1 MKRLLCLSVV
11 FIMLLTGCSSGNTD
25 TISSQASSS
34 GLASGNA
41 GAVTYVVD
49 NLQFEIPEPWTEKTE
64 ESGSYYYFYPP
75 TDADINFLMIQFSP
89 MDTHVSITEE
99 GMLDAY
105 ADGIEKASENYI
117 GVTNDIKTNAHGLEY
132 GYLPYSMTA
141 SGSNLDIISHIF
153 DSEQGVVI
161 LSIVRDSFTDST
173 FQNET
178 LFMTTITNS
187 VQKFTNTASDYKTIL
202 KDVKPSDSKDI
213 SSPNSQPPEKE
224 EEKEDNTS
232 SSSLTLGQLNALETA
247 GDYLDIMPFSYN
259 GLVGQLEYEGYTH
272 EEAVYAADHCGADW
286 NEQAAKLAKS
296 YLDTM
301 TFSRQGLI
309 EQLEY
314 EGFTHDQAV
323 YGVEQNGY

>member
-11 FIMLLTGCSSGNTD
+11 FVMLLTGCSSGNTD
-25 TISSQASSS
+25 TTSSQASSS
-34 GLASGNA
+34 GQASGNA

-49 NLQFEIPEPWTEKTE
+49 NLQFEIPESWTEKTE
-64 ESGSYYYFYPP
+64 ESGSHYYFYPP
-75 TDADINFLMIQFSP
+75 TDADINFLMVQFSP
-89 MDTHVSITEE
+89 MDSQASITEE

-105 ADGIEKASENYI
+105 ADGLEKASEGYV
-117 GVTNDIKTNAHGLEY
+117 GSPPELKTNELGLDY
-132 GYLPYSMTA
+132 GLLSYSIVVSET
-141 SGSNLDIISHIF
+141 SIHNDCLIF
-153 DSEQGVVI
+153 DSKQGVVI
-161 LSIVRDSFTDST
+161 LSMTYESGKST
-173 FQNET
+173 ATTVENYRT
-178 LFMTTITNS
+178 FMTTIMNS
-187 VQKFTNTASDYKTIL
+187 VQEFTNTTSDYKTIL

-213 SSPNSQPPEKE
+213 SSPNSQPQ
-224 EEKEDNTS
+224 EEKEGNTS

-247 GDYLDIMPFSYN
+247 GSYLDVMPFSHS
-259 GLVGQLEYEGYTH
+259 GLVKQLEYEGYTH

-286 NEQAAKLAKS
+286 NEQAVKSAKL

>member
-1 MKRLLCLSVV
+1 MKIKKIFAGILAVCMI
-11 FIMLLTGCSSGNTD
+11 FIMTGCSSGEGIGESATD
-25 TISSQASSS
+25 SAAVSSTKIEDPFFSDSSDSPILITKDYSLSLTETTVLPAGDPNGIEDSPTLTLRYFLINDSASSLDVS
-34 GLASGNA
+34 KTIASSVMVSYDKPDVIPLTSVTVLNPETEYYKRTIAPSESSFHNA
-41 GAVTYVVD
+41 VYKLENLTDPVTVRFHD
-49 NLQFEIPEPWTEKTE
+49 
-64 ESGSYYYFYPP
+64 GS
-75 TDADINFLMIQFSP
+75 DENFP
-89 MDTHVSITEE
+89 
-99 GMLDAY
+99 
-105 ADGIEKASENYI
+105 
-117 GVTNDIKTNAHGLEY
+117 
-132 GYLPYSMTA
+132 
-141 SGSNLDIISHIF
+141 
-153 DSEQGVVI
+153 
-161 LSIVRDSFTDST
+161 IVGT
-173 FQNET
+173 
-178 LFMTTITNS
+178 TTI
-187 VQKFTNTASDYKTIL
+187 
-202 KDVKPSDSKDI
+202 DI
-213 SSPNSQPPEKE
+213 SSLAENITPNSENPSPSAE
-224 EEKEDNTS
+224 TS